1 MYRVLLV
8 DDEHWALL
16 ALRSLIDWES
26 CGFTIIGEE
35 ENGERALLTLEQ
47 EQPELV
53 ISDIR
58 MPGMDGPRSSAA
70 SCARKRRKRK
80 CCS

>member
-1 MYRVLLV
+1 MMNTGRC
-8 DDEHWALL
+8 W
-16 ALRSLIDWES
+16 RSEADRLES

-58 MPGMDGPRSSAA
+58 MPGMDGLALLRLL
-70 SCARKRRKRK
+70 REKRRKRK